1 MKQSFSKID
10 LLNAEIKHIEEKIK
24 KQKNLDLKLEQA
36 LKTQDFESIKSLI
49 LNDGADVNGYDSKNI
64 PFLFYP
70 IVKDD
75 IELFNFMIENGAK
88 VNIVDKQKNTPLI
101 IACKVNCNIEFV
113 KILLENYADPY
124 KKNSK
129 GKMALD
135 FLDKTK
141 LNQNKAKLIKEKMSI
156 YESFESNEQ

>member
-1 MKQSFSKID
+1 MKQIFSKID

-24 KQKNLDLKLEQA
+24 KQKSLDEKLEIA
-36 LKTQDFESIKSLI
+36 LNSNDLESVKSLI

-70 IVKDD
+70 IIKNDL
-75 IELFNFMIENGAK
+75 ELFNFMIENGAK

-101 IACKVNCNIEFV
+101 IACKLNVNGEFI

-124 KKNSK
+124 NKNYK
-129 GKMALD
+129 GKTALD
-135 FLDKTK
+135 FLDTTK
-141 LNQNKAKLIKEKMSI
+141 NDKNKAKLIKEKMTI
-156 YESFESNEQ
+156 YESFEQ